1 LRVLLLAGSDLG
13 AYDRWLAC
21 GVVRSPTPAPAVRVT
36 SVESVVG
43 FVAISAGLLSGLGCS
58 SGAPEISMGG
68 DGSHGLD
75 AGATADSTASDSTD
89 DLTAEGIVEA
99 PIESDGSVL
108 DSTLDGVA
116 DAWTATD
123 SSGDAAGGEASDGAT
138 VNDVPEG
145 ASMDAPDGA
154 WSSDAP
160 EDGSNSDALD
170 GGSEAS
176 AACTV
181 FDASSLDD
189 AAVYAGFQQVLA
201 TYHCYRCHQ
210 DPSIHPVDEAG
221 RGIVLS
227 GNNAGLDHDAYPPN
241 LTNDPTGLG
250 CWTNQQIENA
260 ILNGLDNMDAALCPP
275 MPLWGQAGSRPGT
288 PMDAGTAQEI
298 IAFLRSLPP
307 VANLVPP
314 TNCSAADAGDR

>member
-1 LRVLLLAGSDLG
+1 VLVLVGPELG
-13 AYDRWLAC
+13 VRDRWLT
-21 GVVRSPTPAPAVRVT
+21 GSLVRSPSPASAVHVT
-36 SVESVVG
+36 SVENVVG
-43 FVAISAGLLSGLGCS
+43 FVAISAGLLAGLGCS
-58 SGAPEISMGG
+58 TGGATESGMGG

-75 AGATADSTASDSTD
+75 AGGAADSTAADSPDDST
-89 DLTAEGIVEA
+89 TEETVEA

-108 DSTLDGVA
+108 DGTLDDVA

-123 SSGDAAGGEASDGAT
+123 SSGDATSTEASDG
-138 VNDVPEG
+138 
-145 ASMDAPDGA
+145 S

-160 EDGSNSDALD
+160 EDGTSSDASD

-181 FDASSLDD
+181 FDASGLDD

-210 DPSIHPVDEAG
+210 DPLTHPVDEAG
-221 RGIVLS
+221 YGIVLS

-241 LTNDPTGLG
+241 LTNDRTGLG

-260 ILNGLDNMDAALCPP
+260 ILNGIDNMDAALCPP

-288 PMDAGTAQEI
+288 PMDAGTAQQI

-314 TNCSAADAGDR
+314 TNCSLADAGD